1 MHPDATP
8 TSRQKVFIAALLLY
22 GLAIFYPIL
31 HADRFYIDD
40 LGRARTGYLGWT
52 TDGRPLAN
60 VLVETLNL
68 GTPISDLTPLPQLLA
83 ALLLAY
89 LAVTVAKRF
98 DIPGT
103 WRAPLI
109 LAPLVANPFFLENLS
124 YKFDVL
130 PMTLATALSCM
141 AVTTIPMT
149 RWGRVLGSVALL
161 AALCLYQ
168 PTLNVFLVFVFAEF
182 ALAHRDLPSPRALFG
197 TLAIRGA
204 QLAAALLA
212 YTIVIAGTVRGHY
225 ATAHGAIATMGA
237 LPGTVQSNLVAFWRY
252 ALNLLPGLWTK
263 PLWWSAGAGMLAAIG
278 WSVRYLVVGWS
289 RASIPARIAMSA
301 SVILLPLAFVLAP
314 WGPMLAL
321 EAPVFAPRV
330 AVGLGALGAAGLLL
344 LWTVLQRVRLAAAW
358 QVAALAVSVYGL
370 FLFCFVYGQSLKQQ
384 KDFENRIAA
393 QISDDLYRIAGQHA
407 LTGYM
412 LKGRLGHAVLLQR
425 TIGKYPLIG
434 ALVPVYLTQG
444 WGWADDELRNF
455 GVELKHEMATPPD
468 IPRDPPVAV
477 SRNYRIYL
485 DHDIAII
492 AFTPVP

>member
-1 MHPDATP
+1 MQSNATP
-8 TSRQKVFIAALLLY
+8 TSRRKVFIAALLLY
-22 GLAIFYPIL
+22 GLAIYPIL

-89 LAVTVAKRF
+89 LAVTVARKF

-109 LAPLVANPFFLENLS
+109 LAPLAANPFFLENLS

-141 AVTTIPMT
+141 TVTAIPMT

-161 AALCLYQ
+161 ATLCLYQ
-168 PTLNVFLVFVFAEF
+168 PALNVFLVFVFAEF
-182 ALAHRDLPSPRALFG
+182 ALAQRDLLSPKSLFA
-197 TLAIRGA
+197 TLAIRCA

-212 YTIVIAGTVRGHY
+212 YTVVIAGTVRGHY
-225 ATAHGAIATMGA
+225 ATAHGAVATMGA

-252 ALNLLPGLWTK
+252 AFGMLPGLWTK
-263 PLWWSAGAGMLAAIG
+263 PLWWGAGAGMLAAIC
-278 WSVRYLVVGWS
+278 WSVRYLVSGWNG
-289 RASIPARIAMSA
+289 ASTPARIAMSA
-301 SVILLPLAFVLAP
+301 SVVLPPVAFALAP
-314 WGPMLAL
+314 WGPMLTL

-330 AVGLGALGAAGLLL
+330 VIGLGALGAAGLLL
-344 LWTVLQRVRLAAAW
+344 LWSILQRVRLPAAW
-358 QVAALAVSVYGL
+358 QVAALAASVYGL

-384 KDFENRIAA
+384 KEFENRIAA
-393 QISDDLYRIAGQHA
+393 QISDDLYRIAARHPLA
-407 LTGYM
+407 GYA
-412 LKGRLGHAVLLQR
+412 LKGKLGHTVLTRR
-425 TIGKYPLIG
+425 TIDKYPLVG

-444 WGWADDELRNF
+444 WGWGDEELRNF
-455 GVELKHEMATPPD
+455 GVDLKHEIAPPPD
-468 IPRDPPVAV
+468 IPPDPPVAV
-477 SRNYRIYL
+477 SRHYRIYL
-485 DHDIAII
+485 DRDIAIV
-492 AFTPVP
+492 AFTPAP